1 MRRTPLAREHSSI
14 ESYVM
19 ADTVGELLTEIL
31 AHIGICQVFGVV
43 GDALNPFTDAIRRNE
58 RMQWIGVR
66 HEEGAALAAAGQA
79 KLTGRLGVCAGTT
92 GPGATHLLAGLYE
105 ASHDHAP
112 VLAIAGDVPTSL
124 SGISYL
130 QAADHVQAFRDACVY
145 AASINSAEAAAA
157 QIHEAIAAA
166 YGLRGVALLNIPQDI
181 FAAKTST
188 AAISLTTLRRRAEI
202 APDDGDLDGAA
213 RIIDAGQDTVIF
225 VGDGARNAAADIST
239 LARKLHAPIVHTYR
253 ALDLYPFEDPQVI
266 GGLGLIGSKA
276 AYDAVHH
283 CDVMLM
289 VGSDYPYS
297 EFLPRKAAVIQVD
310 ERAEAIGRRLPVS
323 QAVVGSSRPSIAG
336 LTPRVKARTSDSW
349 LRAAQHDWA
358 SWRHML
364 DEKADPERSKQRI
377 HPQALAR
384 TVSDLAAETAVFC
397 IDTGEVTLWSANWIR
412 PRAGQRI
419 VGSFNNAA
427 VGTALGMA
435 NGIQA
440 LDKTREVI
448 VLCGDGGFAMLMQ
461 EFITAVQHG
470 FPIKV
475 FVFNNAGW
483 GLVHV
488 EMEASGMPAFEA
500 GVGLKNPDFAMY
512 ARACGAQGYAVTQP
526 AQLGGTIARA
536 LREPG
541 PVVVDVSVDPAEIP
555 AMPHIKVD
563 QMWRFG
569 VAKARELMGA

>member
-1 MRRTPLAREHSSI
+1 LA
-14 ESYVM
+14 
-19 ADTVGELLTEIL
+19 GIL
-31 AHIGICQVFGVV
+31 AQIGARQVFGVV
-43 GDALNPFTDAIRRNE
+43 GDALNPFTDAIRRDP
-58 RMQWIGVR
+58 RLQWIGVR

-145 AASINSAEAAAA
+145 ATSIVSAEAAAA

-181 FAAKTST
+181 FAAKTSKSVS
-188 AAISLTTLRRRAEI
+188 SLATLRRRSEI
-202 APDDGDLDGAA
+202 APHDADLAA
-213 RIIDAGQDTVIF
+213 AAKVIDAGRDLVIF
-225 VGDGARNAAADIST
+225 VGEGGRDAAADIGI
-239 LARKLHAPIVHTYR
+239 LARKLQAPIVHTYR
-253 ALDLYPFEDPQVI
+253 ALDLYPFDDPQVI

-276 AYDAVHH
+276 AYDAVHR
-283 CDVMLM
+283 CDVLLM

-297 EFLPRKAAVIQVD
+297 EFLPQKAAVIQVD
-310 ERAEAIGRRLPVS
+310 ERAEVIGRRLPVA
-323 QAVVGSSRPSIAG
+323 QALVGSSGPSIAG
-336 LTPRVKARTSDSW
+336 LIPRVTARTSDRW
-349 LRAAQHDWA
+349 LRGAQHEWA

-364 DEKADPERSKQRI
+364 EEKADLERSKERI

-384 TVSDLAAETAVFC
+384 AVSDLAAETAVFS
-397 IDTGEVTLWSANWIR
+397 IDTGEVTLWSANWLR
-412 PRAGQRI
+412 PRAGQRVI
-419 VGSFNNAA
+419 GSFNNAA

-435 NGIQA
+435 NGVQA
-440 LDKTREVI
+440 LDRTRQVI
-448 VLCGDGGFAMLMQ
+448 VLCGDGGFTMLMQ
-461 EFITAVQHG
+461 EFMTAVQHEL
-470 FPIKV
+470 PIKV

-483 GLVHV
+483 GLVHI
-488 EMEASGMPAFEA
+488 EMEASGMPAFESGA
-500 GVGLKNPDFAMY
+500 ALKNPDFAMV
-512 ARACGAQGYAVTQP
+512 ARACGAQGMRVAQP
-526 AQLGGTIARA
+526 AELRDTVARA

-555 AMPHIKVD
+555 AMPHIKLE

-569 VAKARELMGA
+569 VAKARELLGA